1 MNLKM
6 LRYALAVIVSCLMMF
21 PAVTLADGLTD
32 DVQGSTNVTGG
43 RMPGA
48 TSPRLSPKLSTTDR
62 LIVKFRSPAA
72 NGKQS
77 AQAVP
82 LSSDKL
88 KVMSRKA
95 GVQLTHL
102 RAMSGGAHVLKLPR
116 AMSETETQA
125 IVRRLRAM
133 PEVEYVEPDRIQ
145 HHMRIPND
153 SQYVNQWHYKA
164 NSDEVGAVNL
174 PAAWDVTTGSATIAV
189 AVVDT
194 GILPHEDLAGRTLPG
209 YDFVSEDA
217 PGIFFSANDGS
228 ARDSDPT
235 DPGDWVTEYEYF
247 GITSLGF
254 FTDCYPTDSS
264 WHGTH
269 VAGTIGAATNNARGV
284 AGVNWISK
292 LLPVR
297 VLGKCGGLTSDIVD
311 GMRWAAGLPVAG
323 VPNNPNPARVL
334 NLSLG
339 GTEPCGMTYQNAINE
354 IVAAG
359 AVVVVAA
366 GNENDDVATS
376 SPANCNGV
384 IAVAATNRSGSRA
397 SYSNFGSLVKIAA
410 PGGEKT
416 YFSDPNG
423 VLSTLNNGKVLAQS
437 DDYQYY
443 DGTSMATPH
452 IAGIV
457 SLMLSVNPG
466 LSSAQI
472 LSIIQSTARAFPAG
486 SSCTTALCGAGIINA
501 AAAVTQSLT
510 TPVVMA
516 GWWWNPAESGRGF
529 SIEVQGNNLFMAG
542 YLYAD
547 DGRATWLTSAGA
559 MSSPTVYNGALQSFG
574 NGQTLTGVYQ
584 PASLT
589 NSNVGAVSLQFND
602 PSHAILTWPGGT
614 IPIERYLYGSGT
626 PAFQP
631 ETGWWWNA
639 AESGRGFTI
648 EIQGNTLFMAG
659 YMYDASGN
667 PIWYGTSGT
676 MSSSMLYQG
685 TWQQYANGQTLTGTY
700 HPPSNPGNVGA
711 VTLQFTNATEATL
724 TLPDGRQIPL
734 TRYRF

>member
-1 MNLKM
+1 MNFKM
-6 LRYALAVIVSCLMMF
+6 LKCALAIIVSCLVMF

-32 DVQGSTNVTGG
+32 
-43 RMPGA
+43 
-48 TSPRLSPKLSTTDR
+48 SPRLSPKLSTTDR

-77 AQAVP
+77 AQAAP

-88 KVMSRKA
+88 KAMSRKA
-95 GVQLTHL
+95 GVPLTYL
-102 RAMSGGAHVLKLPR
+102 RAMSGGAHVLRLPR
-116 AMSETETQA
+116 PMSEAETQA
-125 IVRRLRAM
+125 IVRRLQVL

-153 SQYVNQWHYKA
+153 TQYVNQWHYKA
-164 NSDEVGAVNL
+164 NSDEAGAVNL
-174 PAAWDVTTGSATIAV
+174 PAAWDVTTGSAAIVV

-194 GILPHEDLAGRTLPG
+194 GTLPHEDLAGRTLPG

-235 DPGDWVTEYEYF
+235 DPGDWVTDYEYF
-247 GITSLGF
+247 GITSLGL
-254 FTDCYPTDSS
+254 FTDCNPTDSS

-269 VAGTIGAATNNARGV
+269 VAGTIGAATNNGRGV
-284 AGVNWISK
+284 AGINWVSK
-292 LLPVR
+292 ILPVR
-297 VLGKCGGLTSDIVD
+297 VLGKCGGYISDITD
-311 GMRWAAGLPVAG
+311 GMLWAAGLPVTG
-323 VPNNPNPARVL
+323 VLNNPNPAKVL

-339 GTEPCGMTYQNAINE
+339 DTGPCGLTYQNVIND

-366 GNENDDVATS
+366 GNENADVATS

-384 IAVAATNRSGSRA
+384 IPVAATNRGGSRA

-410 PGGEKT
+410 PGGEKV
-416 YFSDPNG
+416 YSNDPNG
-423 VLSTLNNGKVLAQS
+423 VLSTLNSGKVLAQS

-443 DGTSMATPH
+443 EGTSMATPH
-452 IAGIV
+452 VAGIV

-466 LSSAQI
+466 LSPAQV

-486 SSCTTALCGAGIINA
+486 SSCTMALCGAGIINA

-510 TPVVMA
+510 APAVMA

-547 DGRATWLTSAGA
+547 GGRATWLTSAGA
-559 MSSPTVYNGALQSFG
+559 MSSPTVFNGALQSFG
-574 NGQTLTGVYQ
+574 NGQTLTGAYQ

-602 PSHAILTWPGGT
+602 ASHATLTWPGGT
-614 IPIERYLYGSGT
+614 MPIERYIYGSGT

-659 YMYDASGN
+659 YMYDTSGN
-667 PIWYGTSGT
+667 PIWYSTSGK
-676 MSSSMLYQG
+676 MSTATLYQG

>member
-1 MNLKM
+1 MNFKM
-6 LRYALAVIVSCLMMF
+6 LKHTLAVIAVCLALFPVMVS
-21 PAVTLADGLTD
+21 ADDLTE
-32 DVQGSTNVTGG
+32 
-43 RMPGA
+43 
-48 TSPRLSPKLSTTDR
+48 PRLTPKLSSADR
-62 LIVKFRSPAA
+62 IIVKLRSPAA
-72 NGKQS
+72 DGKQS
-77 AQAVP
+77 AQAAP
-82 LSSDKL
+82 LSGDKL
-88 KVMSRKA
+88 KAMSRKA
-95 GVQLTHL
+95 GVPLTPL
-102 RAMSGGAHVLKLPR
+102 RLMSGGAQVLKLPR
-116 AMSETETQA
+116 AMNEAEMQT
-125 IVRRLRAM
+125 IVRRLRTL
-133 PEVEYVEPDRIQ
+133 PEVEYVEPDRLM
-145 HHMRIPND
+145 HHMKVPND
-153 SQYVNQWHYKA
+153 TQYVNQWHYKA
-164 NSDEVGAVNL
+164 NSDEAGAVNL
-174 PAAWDVTTGSATIAV
+174 PAAWDITTGSANVVV
-189 AVVDT
+189 AVIDT
-194 GILPHEDLAGRTLPG
+194 GILPHEDLIGRTVPG
-209 YDFVSEDA
+209 YDFISEDA
-217 PGIFFSANDGS
+217 EGIFFSANDGN

-235 DPGDWVTEYEYF
+235 DPGDWVSEFEYF
-247 GITSLGF
+247 GITSLGL
-254 FTDCYPTDSS
+254 FTGCNPTDSS

-269 VAGTIGAATNNARGV
+269 VAGTIGAATDNGRGV
-284 AGVNWISK
+284 AGINWVSK
-292 LLPVR
+292 VLPVR
-297 VLGKCGGLTSDIVD
+297 VLGKCGGYISDITD

-323 VPNNPNPARVL
+323 VPANPNPAKVL

-339 GTEPCGMTYQNAINE
+339 SAGPCSIIEQTAIND

-410 PGGEKT
+410 PGGEKA

-443 DGTSMATPH
+443 NGTSMATPH
-452 IAGIV
+452 VTGIV

-466 LSSAQI
+466 LSPAQI

-501 AAAVTQSLT
+501 AAAVTQAMT
-510 TPVVMA
+510 TPVVMD

-547 DGRATWLTSAGA
+547 DGRATWLASTGA
-559 MSSPTVYNGALQSFG
+559 MSSSTQYNGVLQSFG

-589 NSNVGAVSLQFND
+589 NANVGAVSLQFSD
-602 PSHAILTWPGGT
+602 PSHATLTWPGGT
-614 IPIERYLYGSGT
+614 IPVERYMYGSGT

-667 PIWYGTSGT
+667 PVWYSTSGT
-676 MSSSMLYQG
+676 MSTATLYLG
-685 TWQQYANGQTLTGTY
+685 TWQQFANGQTLTGT
-700 HPPSNPGNVGA
+700 HHLPSNPSNVGA
-711 VTLQFTNATEATL
+711 VTLQFTNAVEATL
-724 TLPDGRQIPL
+724 TLPGGRQIPL